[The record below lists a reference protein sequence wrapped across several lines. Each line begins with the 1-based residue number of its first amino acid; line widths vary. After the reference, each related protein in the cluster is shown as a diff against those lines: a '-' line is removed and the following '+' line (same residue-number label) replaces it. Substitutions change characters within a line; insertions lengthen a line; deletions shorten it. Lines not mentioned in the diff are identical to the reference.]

1 MCTHTHTL
9 THAHTPFLP
18 SCSFKHMGSK
28 EGAAHTVDDFLPTNA
43 CRLQCFIWNKVV
55 LLFASTW
62 SPKFFTT
69 EDEADCKLKKLKHGE
84 SEQEKKIAWRSAA
97 LRGLLDWAVAQ
108 KNWGIK
114 VKCFGTGDEAFK
126 REWLPSLAM
135 LLFNWGLVEPTGPRC
150 LRHLITTP
158 RPFALHSGPAA
169 SAAVERCSLYSLPPR
184 SLPGI
189 WS

>member
-1 MCTHTHTL
+1 
-9 THAHTPFLP
+9 
-18 SCSFKHMGSK
+18 MGSK
-28 EGAAHTVDDFLPTNA
+28 EGPAHRWFFFSYECLQATVFH
-43 CRLQCFIWNKVV
+43 QKWS
-55 LLFASTW
+55 STFTCLYVI
-62 SPKFFTT
+62 STFFTT
-69 EDEADCKLKKLKHGE
+69 EDEADWKLKNIKNAE
-84 SEQEKKIAWRSAA
+84 SDQKSSSRPPA
-97 LRGLLDWAVAQ
+97 LCKMLDRAVWE

-114 VKCFGTGDEAFK
+114 VKCFGTRDEAFK

-169 SAAVERCSLYSLPPR
+169 SAAAERCSLYSLPPR

>member
-1 MCTHTHTL
+1 MIFFLRMPAGYSVSSEMGRTL
-9 THAHTPFLP
+9 WCLYLP
-18 SCSFKHMGSK
+18 YMIS
-28 EGAAHTVDDFLPTNA
+28 N
-43 CRLQCFIWNKVV
+43 
-55 LLFASTW
+55 
-62 SPKFFTT
+62 FFTT
-69 EDEADCKLKKLKHGE
+69 EDEADWKKVVHAE
-84 SEQEKKIAWRSAA
+84 SQQKSSSRSTA
-97 LRGLLDWAVAQ
+97 LLCYMLDWAVWE

-126 REWLPSLAM
+126 REWLHSLAM
-135 LLFNWGLVEPTGPRC
+135 LLFNWGLVEPTGPHC

-169 SAAVERCSLYSLPPR
+169 SVAAERCSLYSLPPR